1 MGRILLVGRLAVGDL
16 RRRRIEAALL
26 LLAIMAATTTLTLGL
41 VLREAASDPYQR
53 TREATNGPDV
63 VASVSQPAERS
74 GLEELAGAPGVID
87 HSGPYPVTPA
97 ELQASG
103 RGSDVQAV
111 GRDAAPASVDQP
123 ELLQG
128 SWVSDGGVVVE
139 AAFASAL
146 EVRVGDPVTLDGRS
160 FEVVGVAVTA
170 AMPPYPGATCL
181 VPVGCASGATPDELA
196 DAELPPGLLHNP
208 GLVWL
213 TQADARSLTPDP
225 DSLSYVMNLKLADPD
240 AAQAFV
246 DTNQGELGGA
256 MPMQPWGNILDE
268 ATELA
273 GDAQILLLI
282 GAWLLGLLAV
292 ASLSV
297 LVGGRMADQTR
308 RVGLLKAVGGTP
320 GLVAAVLLAEYVLVA
335 VVAAAVGLAVGSL
348 TAPLLADSGAGLI
361 GGAGT
366 PSMTMSTV
374 GLVTAVALG
383 VAVVATV
390 VPVVRAARSSTVDAL
405 ADAARPPR
413 RTGWLI
419 AISARLPVP
428 LLLAVRVAARRPRRV
443 VLGVVSIAITVSGIF
458 VALVLN
464 AFLTTQPPASGY
476 DHAQVELLR
485 QVLLVVMV
493 ILLSLAAVN
502 AIFITWATVLDNRHS
517 SALARALGAT
527 PREVSA
533 ALAAAQVLPA
543 LVGATLGIFPG
554 GFALFAAINAITGAD
569 SDRATLPSLWQLLAV
584 VLATVIVVAALAAV
598 PARLGGHRP
607 VTETLQAELA

>member
-1 MGRILLVGRLAVGDL
+1 MGHILLVGRLAVRDL

-26 LLAIMAATTTLTLGL
+26 LLALMGATTTLTLGL
-41 VLREAASDPYQR
+41 VLRDAASDPYQS

-63 VASVSQPAERS
+63 VASVNQPA
-74 GLEELAGAPGVID
+74 GLSRLQDLASAPGVTD

-97 ELQASG
+97 ELQASD
-103 RGSDVQAV
+103 RTSDVQAV

-123 ELLQG
+123 ELIQG

-139 AAFASAL
+139 AAFANAL
-146 EVRVGDPVTLDGRS
+146 DVRVGDPVTLDGRS

-170 AMPPYPGATCL
+170 AMPPYPGASCI
-181 VPVGCASGATPDELA
+181 VAVGCASGATPEELS
-196 DAELPPGLLHNP
+196 ELPPGLLQNP

-213 TQADARSLTPDP
+213 TQADVRSLTPDA
-225 DSLSYVMNLKLADPD
+225 DSLSHVMNLKLADPD

-246 DTNQGELGGA
+246 DANLPGSLDAPRLASWEE
-256 MPMQPWGNILDE
+256 ILEE

-273 GDAQILLLI
+273 RDTQILLLI

-320 GLVAAVLLAEYVLVA
+320 SLVAAVLLAEYVLVA
-335 VVAAAVGLAVGSL
+335 IVAAAAGLAVGSL
-348 TAPLLADSGAGLI
+348 TAPLLTESGAGLI
-361 GGAGT
+361 GSAGT

-390 VPVVRAARSSTVDAL
+390 VPAVRAARSSTVNAL
-405 ADAARPPR
+405 ADSARPPR

-428 LLLAVRVAARRPRRV
+428 LLLALRVAARRPRRV

-464 AFLTTQPPASGY
+464 AYLTGQPLASGY
-476 DHAQVELLR
+476 DGAQVELLR

-493 ILLSLAAVN
+493 LLLSLAAVN

-527 PREVSA
+527 PRDVSA

-543 LVGATLGIFPG
+543 LIGAILGAFPG
-554 GFALFAAINAITGAD
+554 GFALFHAINAIAGGD
-569 SDRATLPSLWQLLAV
+569 RDRATLPSLWQLLALV
-584 VLATVIVVAALAAV
+584 AGTVLVVAALTAV
-598 PARLGGHRP
+598 PARLGSRRP
-607 VTETLQAELA
+607 LTETLQAEHA